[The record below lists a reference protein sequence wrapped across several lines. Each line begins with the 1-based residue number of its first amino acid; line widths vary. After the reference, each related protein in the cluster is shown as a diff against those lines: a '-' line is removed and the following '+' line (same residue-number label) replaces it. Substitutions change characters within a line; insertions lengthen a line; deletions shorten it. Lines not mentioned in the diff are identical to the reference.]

1 LQHNFNCLDF
11 FAQGRTVFLS
21 SASNAYIKR
30 NISLGWPLALNALL
44 MQSMLMIDTLLVSPL
59 GEVSLAAMGIA
70 TTIVSFILGIQMALA
85 NGTQLVMSRAVGSAN
100 QTKLA
105 NSYWSGMLINLVV
118 AIVFWLLLSWLD
130 QDLIYWLTDN
140 KTLYVEIGQY
150 LGYAKYLVL
159 FTAITQVITAM
170 FNALGRSKLP
180 FKSYL
185 IELPI
190 NAFASYFLIHGVS
203 DWQGLGV
210 VGAAIGSVIAISL
223 RMIFLTVCLKYQQ
236 DLDLSFNSKM
246 ALFINNIK
254 LHFIEIFPV
263 AANVT
268 MLSIGATIY
277 QLLYSQLSINAYAA
291 ITVLMPWIRGGTQFI
306 TSWAHA
312 SAITISQAIGS
323 TKLENLTADVDI
335 SIKMAVV
342 LSVLSCG
349 LFWALSFVI
358 GDIYPGLNH
367 ETYLALAS
375 IAPLYILLPFIR
387 GYNTVHGH
395 ILRAL
400 GKTTAVFKI
409 NFTGQWLISIPLCAL
424 LILYFDASIF
434 WAFAVMPFE
443 EAVKAFPFRYLAR
456 KTLKEFDH
464 NQAQKLI

>member
-1 LQHNFNCLDF
+1 MLYKFI
-11 FAQGRTVFLS
+11 
-21 SASNAYIKR
+21 SNNYIRK
-30 NISLGWPLALNALL
+30 NIALGWPLALNALL

-85 NGTQLVMSRAVGSAN
+85 NGTQLVMSRAVGSGSPS
-100 QTKLA
+100 KLSNA
-105 NSYWSGMLINLVV
+105 YWSGMLINLSV
-118 AIVFWLLLSWLD
+118 AMGFWLLLSWFD
-130 QDLIYWLTDN
+130 TDLIRWLTDN
-140 KTLYVEIGQY
+140 KTLYIEIGAY
-150 LGYAKYLVL
+150 LDIAKYLVL

-170 FNALGRSKLP
+170 FNAIGSSKTP

-190 NAFASYFLIHGVS
+190 NAIASYLLIHGFNE
-203 DWQGLGV
+203 WQGLGV
-210 VGAAIGSVIAISL
+210 IGAAIGSVIAISL
-223 RMIFLTVCLKYQQ
+223 RMVFLSAYLKYKAE
-236 DLDLSFNSKM
+236 LTLSFTSQ
-246 ALFINNIK
+246 FSVFVNNMK

-323 TKLENLTADVDI
+323 KKLDNLTADVDI
-335 SIKMAVV
+335 SIIMAVV
-342 LSVLSCG
+342 LSVCSCG
-349 LFWALSFVI
+349 LFWGLSFVI
-358 GDIYPGLNH
+358 ADIYPGLDP
-367 ETYLALAS
+367 ETYLALTT

-409 NFTGQWLISIPLCAL
+409 NFTGQWLISIPLCGV

-443 EAVKAFPFRYLAR
+443 EAVKALPFRYLAR

-464 NQAQKLI
+464 TQADKLI

>member
-1 LQHNFNCLDF
+1 MLLHMI
-11 FAQGRTVFLS
+11 
-21 SASNAYIKR
+21 SNDYIKR
-30 NISLGWPLALNALL
+30 NLSLGWPLALNALL

-85 NGTQLVMSRAVGSAN
+85 NGTQLVMSRAVGSGSKV
-100 QTKLA
+100 KLA
-105 NSYWSGMLINLVV
+105 NAYWSGMLINLAV
-118 AIVFWLLLSWLD
+118 AILFWLLLIWLE
-130 QDLIYWLTDN
+130 QDLILWLTDN
-140 KTLYVEIGQY
+140 NTLYVEIGAY
-150 LGYAKYLVL
+150 LDVAKYLVL

-170 FNALGRSKLP
+170 FNALGSSKIP

-190 NAFASYFLIHGVS
+190 NAFASYFLIHGVHE
-203 DWQGLGV
+203 WQGLGV
-210 VGAAIGSVIAISL
+210 VGAAIGSVIAMTL
-223 RMIFLTVCLKYQQ
+223 RMLFLSVCLRYQQ
-236 DLDLSFNSKM
+236 DLNLSFSSNLPAFTS
-246 ALFINNIK
+246 NIK
-254 LHFIEIFPV
+254 LHFVEIFPV

-323 TKLENLTADVDI
+323 KKLDNLIDDVNI

-342 LSVLSCG
+342 LSVISCG
-349 LFWALSFVI
+349 LFWGLSVVI
-358 GDIYPGLNH
+358 ADIYPGLNP
-367 ETYLALAS
+367 ETYLALAA

-409 NFTGQWLISIPLCAL
+409 NFTGQWLISIPLCGL

-443 EAVKAFPFRYLAR
+443 EAVKALPFRYLAR
-456 KTLKEFDH
+456 KTLTEFDQQ
-464 NQAQKLI
+464 QAEKLI

>member
-1 LQHNFNCLDF
+1 M
-11 FAQGRTVFLS
+11 FLPLT
-21 SASNAYIKR
+21 SNAYIKR

-70 TTIVSFILGIQMALA
+70 TTIVAFILGIQMALA
-85 NGTQLVMSRAVGSAN
+85 NGTQLVMSRAVGSGN
-100 QTKLA
+100 SQKLA
-105 NSYWSGMLINLVV
+105 NSFWSGMLINMLV
-118 AIVFWLLLSWLD
+118 AVFFWVMLTVLD
-130 QDLIYWLTDN
+130 GDIIQWLTDN
-140 KTLYVEIGQY
+140 ANLYNEIAAY
-150 LGYAKYLVL
+150 LNVAKYLVL

-170 FNALGRSKLP
+170 FNALGQSKIP

-190 NAFASYFLIHGVS
+190 NACASYILIYGVF
-203 DWQGLGV
+203 DWHGLGV

-223 RMIFLTVCLKYQQ
+223 RMVFLTVCLKYKQG
-236 DLDLSFNSKM
+236 LDLSFNSKM

-254 LHFIEIFPV
+254 LHFVEIFPV

-268 MLSIGATIY
+268 MLSIGATVY

-291 ITVLMPWIRGGTQFI
+291 ITLLMPWIRGGTQFI

-323 TKLENLTADVDI
+323 KKLDNLTQDVDI
-335 SIKMAVV
+335 SIIMAVV
-342 LSVLSCG
+342 LSVCSCG
-349 LFWALSFVI
+349 LFWGLSFVI
-358 GDIYPGLNH
+358 ADIYPGLDP
-367 ETYLALAS
+367 ETYLALSA

-424 LILYFDASIF
+424 LILYFDASLF

-443 EAVKAFPFRYLAR
+443 EAVKALPFRYLAR
-456 KTLKEFDH
+456 KTLSEFDS
-464 NQAQKLI
+464 QTADKLI